1 MDSRAEEKRKKEKKR
16 KKERKKEKKK
26 ERERKEKVFTS
37 CFILG
42 NYSLSNGY
50 DVQEK
55 LTHKLL
61 IILDLVKYLGDFRSN
76 RYVNERIGILIRKNN
91 WTKMIKSI
99 GYLSSAS
106 S

>member
-16 KKERKKEKKK
+16 KKGKKK
-26 ERERKEKVFTS
+26 RKRKEKVFTS

-50 DVQEK
+50 DVKEK
-55 LTHKLL
+55 LTHRLL
-61 IILDLVKYLGDFRSN
+61 IILDLVEYLGDFRSN

-91 WTKMIKSI
+91 WT
-99 GYLSSAS
+99 
-106 S
+106 